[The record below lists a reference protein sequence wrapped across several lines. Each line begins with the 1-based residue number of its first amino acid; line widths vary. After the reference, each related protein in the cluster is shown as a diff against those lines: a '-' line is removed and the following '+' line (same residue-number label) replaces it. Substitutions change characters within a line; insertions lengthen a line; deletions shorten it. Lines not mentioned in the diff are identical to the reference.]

1 MATQSSIL
9 AWKIP
14 WIEESGRLPS
24 TGSQR
29 IRYDLMT
36 EHTTEHTLLGKEERL
51 EVNEGEH
58 SHFSKYSLYLNIL

>member
-9 AWKIP
+9 AWKVP
-14 WIEESGRLPS
+14 WTEESGRLPS
-24 TGSQR
+24 IGSQR
-29 IRYDLMT
+29 LNDLTT